1 MRSVSGRVKCNYEVT
16 TMERLSEL
24 TDYILER
31 VKDLE
36 IALED
41 LKGMENILKTAEMIR
56 DMVIPRMEHLRKHVD
71 EAEMLMPEKS
81 WPFPSYGKLLF
92 SVY

>member
-1 MRSVSGRVKCNYEVT
+1 MKSVSDKVKCRYEVT

-24 TDYILER
+24 TDHILEQ
-31 VKDLE
+31 VEGLE
-36 IALED
+36 EALAALKKYED
-41 LKGMENILKTAEMIR
+41 IQKTAEAIR
-56 DMVIPRMEHLRKHVD
+56 DDVLPKMDQLRSYVD
-71 EAEMLMPEKS
+71 EAEVLTSEED

>member
-1 MRSVSGRVKCNYEVT
+1 
-16 TMERLSEL
+16 MERLSEL

-36 IALED
+36 KALED
-41 LKGMENILKTAEMIR
+41 IKDSDDIVKTSEAIR
-56 DMVIPRMEHLRKHVD
+56 DDVLPKMEHLRKHVD
-71 EAEMLMPEKS
+71 EAEMLTSEKC
-81 WPFPSYGKLLF
+81 WPFPSYGKILF